1 MKVRIPQGPS
11 QKDLMQQV
19 QQMQLDAQNKQEELD
34 NAEYTATSGG
44 GAVSVTINGLY
55 EIQKITIDP
64 DVIKDSAEDPE
75 MLEDFITV
83 AVNEAVGVARKTS
96 EEEMAK
102 ITGRMQIPGMPGLF

>member
-11 QKDLMQQV
+11 

-34 NAEYTATSGG
+34 NSEYTATSGG
-44 GAVSVTINGLY
+44 GMVSVTINGLY
-55 EIQKITIDP
+55 EIQKISIDP
-64 DVIKDSAEDPE
+64 ELIADAKDEPE

-83 AVNEAVGVARKTS
+83 AVNEAVATARKTS

>member
-1 MKVRIPQGPS
+1 MKVRLPQGPS

-19 QQMQLDAQNKQEELD
+19 QQMQLDAQNTQEELD
-34 NAEYTATSGG
+34 NSEYTASSGG
-44 GAVSVTINGLY
+44 GVVSVTINGLY
-55 EIQKITIDP
+55 EIKSIKIDP
-64 DVIKDSAEDPE
+64 DLIEDAKEDPE

-83 AVNEAVGVARKTS
+83 AVNEAVATARKTN

>member
-1 MKVRIPQGPS
+1 MKVRLPQGPS

-19 QQMQLDAQNKQEELD
+19 QQMQLDAQNKQEELE
-34 NAEYTATSGG
+34 NSEYTASSGG
-44 GAVSVTINGLY
+44 GMVSVTINGLY
-55 EIQKITIDP
+55 EIQKISIDP
-64 DVIKDSAEDPE
+64 ELIADAKDDPE

-83 AVNEAVGVARKTS
+83 AVNEAVATARKTS

>member
-19 QQMQLDAQNKQEELD
+19 QQMQLDVQNKQEELD
-34 NAEYTATSGG
+34 NSEYTASSGG
-44 GAVSVTINGLY
+44 GMVSVTINGLY
-55 EIQKITIDP
+55 EIQKISIDP
-64 DVIKDSAEDPE
+64 ELIADAKDEPE

-83 AVNEAVGVARKTS
+83 AVNEAVATARKTS